1 MLRVVSSRL
10 FMFNNPALQ
19 EIIIFTHFVVTVGM
33 FAVIWF
39 VQISHYPLLKYVPR
53 ECFKEYER
61 AHIYRVS
68 FIVGPLM
75 LIEVFT
81 SASLVFFPATGM
93 LLYLIWTGFLLVIV
107 NWLSTL
113 ILQIPCHRRLEIGKD
128 DLAISKLIRTN
139 WIRTISWTLRAGIAV
154 SIVILMK

>member
-19 EIIIFTHFVVTVGM
+19 EIIIFTHFVATVGM